1 MLLCS
6 ADLKHSLGVPEAGLG
21 TTGPP
26 ACPKLDHHR
35 PAAGTARL
43 AWQAERP
50 THHLP
55 PAPALAVVS
64 ASSGSSSLPSLTW
77 ESNPVKLSGRHA
89 AGADLRQSAYTC
101 RPCLWPP
108 QPPAAPTYYPRDT
121 SSSGI
126 RKSNVRRNQRGS
138 GNAVIDCTAPVPG
151 RQSHCDAD
159 ASTHLDRLHYPLIW
173 LLN

>member
-43 AWQAERP
+43 ARQAERP
-50 THHLP
+50 THHPP

-77 ESNPVKLSGRHA
+77 ESNPVKLSGHHA

-108 QPPAAPTYYPRDT
+108 QPPAAPTYYLASRVAVASANLT
-121 SSSGI
+121 SG
-126 RKSNVRRNQRGS
+126 KFKGAQ
-138 GNAVIDCTAPVPG
+138 AMQWTTAPHQFQVVRATVTPMPAPIWIG
-151 RQSHCDAD
+151 
-159 ASTHLDRLHYPLIW
+159 STIR
-173 LLN
+173 